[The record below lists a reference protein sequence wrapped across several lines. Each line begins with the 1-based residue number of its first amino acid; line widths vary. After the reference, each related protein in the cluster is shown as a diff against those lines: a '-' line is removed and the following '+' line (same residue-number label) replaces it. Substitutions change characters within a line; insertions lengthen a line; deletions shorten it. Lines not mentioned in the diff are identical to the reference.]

1 MKKNDRGIRT
11 AAHIVL
17 LCMSVTVI
25 VPLLLL
31 ISSSLTD
38 EQTLIAGGYTLLP
51 SKISL
56 EAYRYMFGGAGN
68 IFRAYAVTFLIT
80 GIGTSVGLFFT
91 LMLGYLLS
99 IRDLPGRRVLGF
111 YVFFTM
117 LFHGGLVPMYIMYT
131 NMFHIK
137 NTLWAL
143 IVPNLLVNAY
153 FVTVARSY
161 FESSIL
167 EEVLEAARI
176 DGAGEARVL
185 FGIVLPLSLPIIA
198 TLGLMIGL
206 SYWNNWTNGL
216 YFITDS
222 RLFSIQQLLNEM
234 MRNMDALRSG
244 QMGAA
249 TAEVT
254 LPSTSLKMAIAVAG
268 VLPIMIVY
276 PLFQK
281 YFVKGMTLGA
291 VKG

>member
-1 MKKNDRGIRT
+1 MKKNNMGIRVVG
-11 AAHIVL
+11 HIVL
-17 LCMSVTVI
+17 ICMSVTAI
-25 VPLLLL
+25 IPLLLM

-38 EQTLIAGGYTLLP
+38 EQTLIAGGYTLFP
-51 SKISL
+51 SKISF
-56 EAYRYMFGGAGN
+56 EAYKYMFAGAGN
-68 IFRAYAVTFLIT
+68 ILRSYVITFAVTV
-80 GIGTSVGLFFT
+80 IGTTVGLFCT
-91 LMLGYLLS
+91 LMLAYLLAV
-99 IRDLPGRRVLGF
+99 RDLPGRKVLSF

-131 NMFHIK
+131 NVFHIK

-143 IVPNLLVNAY
+143 IIPNLLINAY
-153 FVTVARSY
+153 NVIVARSY
-161 FESSIL
+161 FESSVVG
-167 EEVLEAARI
+167 EVLEAARI
-176 DGAGEARVL
+176 DGAGEIRVL

-216 YFITDS
+216 YFVTDS
-222 RLFSIQQLLNEM
+222 KLFSIQQLLNEM

-244 QMGAA
+244 QLVGNTMDLK
-249 TAEVT
+249 

-268 VLPIMIVY
+268 ALPIMVVY
-276 PLFQK
+276 PMFQK